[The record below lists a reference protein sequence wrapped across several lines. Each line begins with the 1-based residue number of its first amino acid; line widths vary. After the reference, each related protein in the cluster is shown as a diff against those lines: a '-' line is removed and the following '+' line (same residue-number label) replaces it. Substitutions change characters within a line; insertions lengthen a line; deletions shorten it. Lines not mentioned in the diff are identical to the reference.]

1 MKKTDVKKYL
11 NSLTKEQIN
20 NIVLN
25 LYDLSI
31 TNKEFIISK
40 INPEYENL
48 LLLDYQ
54 NIIENE
60 FVLKN
65 DDFSLDF
72 NNIKKVIK
80 QYKSI
85 SNIPKNVIEL
95 ILFYVECGVNFTQE
109 YGDIGEKFYNNISNA
124 YHEALNIIFK
134 NNLADEFKFKCLT
147 LQMNANGI
155 GYGFSDYMSDLF
167 YGYYVNID
175 EDS

>member
-109 YGDIGEKFYNNISNA
+109 YGDIGEKY
-124 YHEALNIIFK
+124 
-134 NNLADEFKFKCLT
+134 FKC
-147 LQMNANGI
+147 I
-155 GYGFSDYMSDLF
+155 SWGFK
-167 YGYYVNID
+167 YYF
-175 EDS
+175 

>member
-80 QYKSI
+80 QYKSLVSKI
-85 SNIPKNVIEL
+85 
-95 ILFYVECGVNFTQE
+95 
-109 YGDIGEKFYNNISNA
+109 KFI
-124 YHEALNIIFK
+124 
-134 NNLADEFKFKCLT
+134 
-147 LQMNANGI
+147 
-155 GYGFSDYMSDLF
+155 
-167 YGYYVNID
+167 
-175 EDS
+175 